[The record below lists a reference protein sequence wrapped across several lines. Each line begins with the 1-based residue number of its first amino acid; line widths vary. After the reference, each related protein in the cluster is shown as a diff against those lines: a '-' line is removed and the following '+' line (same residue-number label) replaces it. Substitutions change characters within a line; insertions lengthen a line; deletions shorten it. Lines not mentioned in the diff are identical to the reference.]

1 MIAKIQFRENEKIY
15 YYYTD
20 KKDLKENDICLLS
33 HKSQY
38 VNSGKFI
45 GYETNEKLNIRPTQF
60 IIARLDTKVIH
71 KEKARISELKEKAD
85 KKRDLEKEILKA
97 TEELVKLKME
107 QAKYD

>member
-15 YYYTD
+15 YYYT
-20 KKDLKENDICLLS
+20 
-33 HKSQY
+33 
-38 VNSGKFI
+38 
-45 GYETNEKLNIRPTQF
+45 
-60 IIARLDTKVIH
+60 
-71 KEKARISELKEKAD
+71 D